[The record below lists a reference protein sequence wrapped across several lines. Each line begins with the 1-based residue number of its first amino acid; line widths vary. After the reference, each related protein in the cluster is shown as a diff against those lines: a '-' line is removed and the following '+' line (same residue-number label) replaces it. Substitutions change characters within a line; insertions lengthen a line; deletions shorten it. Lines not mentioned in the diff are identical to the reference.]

1 MEHIKKFLVLVLII
15 PLLFTAAGSAAETAK
30 KVAILPFEI
39 NAPEDLSYLREGI
52 MDMLA
57 SRISWEGKVEAIEEQ
72 QVKSALAGREGA
84 MNEAA
89 AREVGTTLGADY
101 VLFGSLT
108 VFGDSVSIDAKM
120 IALKEERPP
129 VSVYAQTKGMGEVIP
144 RINDFAQDINNKI
157 FGRGPAAVVA
167 APSQPRFSKAHPE
180 TIMSGPAPSTP
191 APRDGGSFVQLQSG
205 REAGSDVF
213 RSQKLSF
220 PALGMDVGDLDG
232 DGRPEIVVLSKSKE
246 VIVYQWDQGRL
257 NKRGSFQ
264 GETRDNLVW
273 VCLVDANHDGKAE
286 VYVSNLRGQRL
297 ASYVLEWRGDG
308 LQKLATEIEWYF
320 NRLTVP
326 GKESI
331 LLGQKKNMEDIFIPG
346 VYHLQFAGGSYQPL
360 EGISLPRRA
369 NVFNFTQGDLDGDGK
384 LETAFIF
391 PGKELLYLVDD
402 DGTGLWQSR
411 EYFGAT
417 ANILEGK
424 NPTSGTT
431 RQPGGGGAT
440 DADEV
445 EVFYIPSPILLVDFN
460 NDKRLEILA
469 NRNVSQVSRILSRV
483 RKFSDGEI
491 QSMIWTGDDLLPQ
504 WKTRPLRGMV
514 VSYRLADVDG
524 DGQEELVAAAV
535 LERGTFKQTKSMIYV
550 YELDRVRALSGK
562 TSAPGIVES
571 DL

>member
-1 MEHIKKFLVLVLII
+1 MGFIRKFFALVLII
-15 PLLFTAAGSAAETAK
+15 PLLFTAAGSAAETPK
-30 KVAILPFEI
+30 KVAILPFKI

-72 QVKSALAGREGA
+72 QVKSALAGREGPL
-84 MNEAA
+84 NEAA

-120 IALKEERPP
+120 IALKEDRPP

-157 FGRGPAAVVA
+157 FGRGPTAVAA

-191 APRDGGSFVQLQSG
+191 APRDGGSIVQLQSG
-205 REAGSDVF
+205 REGSSDLF
-213 RSQKLSF
+213 QSQQLSF

-232 DGRPEIVVLSKSKE
+232 DGRPEIVVLSKLRE

-264 GETRDNLVW
+264 AEKRDNLIW

-286 VYVSNLRGQRL
+286 VYVSNLHGQRL
-297 ASYVLEWRGDG
+297 SSYVLEWRGDR
-308 LQKLATEIEWYF
+308 LKKVATDIQWYF
-320 NRLTVP
+320 NSLTVP
-326 GKESI
+326 GKETI

-346 VYHLQFAGGSYQPL
+346 VYHLQFAGGSYKPL

-384 LETAFIF
+384 PETAFIG
-391 PGKELLYLVDD
+391 PEERLYLVDD
-402 DGTGLWQSR
+402 DGTRLWQSR
-411 EYFGAT
+411 EYYGAT
-417 ANILEGK
+417 NNTLTGK
-424 NPTSGTT
+424 PL
-431 RQPGGGGAT
+431 T
-440 DADEV
+440 DYTGWSTVDTETEV
-445 EVFYIPSPILLVDFN
+445 YYIPSPLLLVDLN
-460 NDKRLEILA
+460 SDKRLEILA
-469 NRNVSQVSRILSRV
+469 NSNVSLSSRV
-483 RKFSDGEI
+483 LARQRKFSDGDI
-491 QSMIWTGDDLLPQ
+491 QSRIWTGDELLPL

-535 LERGTFKQTKSMIYV
+535 LERGTFKKTKSTIYV

-562 TSAPGIVES
+562 TSAPGIIES